1 MVEALHH
8 LNSIEE
14 GGDCYGE
21 GDGAAPSDFASLFFF
36 SSLKNYWV
44 LFFFFYFSS
53 LRRKKNTK
61 LYGQKLCI
69 CKG

>member
-44 LFFFFYFSS
+44 CFLFLFLKFKEEEKHKTI
-53 LRRKKNTK
+53 RTK
-61 LYGQKLCI
+61 VMYM
-69 CKG
+69 